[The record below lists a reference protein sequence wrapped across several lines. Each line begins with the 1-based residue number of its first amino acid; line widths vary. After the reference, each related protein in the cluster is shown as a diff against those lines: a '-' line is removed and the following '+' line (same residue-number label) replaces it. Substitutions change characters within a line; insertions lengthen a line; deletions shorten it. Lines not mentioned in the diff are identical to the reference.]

1 MVIKKSSNFYNFD
14 YFYERER
21 WGNKCAISKFEY
33 MIRIN
38 VTIEVK
44 SEVRAHVVELLHEMS
59 ELSRQET
66 GCIGYEIFENSRL
79 DNVLMIVETWE
90 NEALLAIHK
99 ESDHFVRIIPQ
110 VRELAT
116 EMCSQKF
123 TDMLP

>member
-1 MVIKKSSNFYNFD
+1 
-14 YFYERER
+14 
-21 WGNKCAISKFEY
+21 

-44 SEVRAHVVELLHEMS
+44 SEVRAHVVELLHEMY
-59 ELSRQET
+59 ELSRHAT
-66 GCIGYEIFENSRL
+66 GCIGYVLFENSRL
-79 DNVLMIVETWE
+79 NNVLMIVETWE

>member
-1 MVIKKSSNFYNFD
+1 
-14 YFYERER
+14 
-21 WGNKCAISKFEY
+21 

-44 SEVRAHVVELLHEMS
+44 SEVRAHVVELLREMS
-59 ELSRQET
+59 ELSRQEK

-79 DNVLMIVETWE
+79 NNVLMIVETWE

-99 ESDHFVRIIPQ
+99 ESDHFVRIIPR